1 MPIYK
6 KSQNPRH
13 CWICQKSPTLRQ
25 TKKTRIM
32 GLLQK
37 KKGLTSFA
45 HPGIEVRQPPI
56 SNQITNLA
64 GGHDADMGISITGY
78 P

>member
-13 CWICQKSPTLRQ
+13 CWIRQKSPTLRQ

-37 KKGLTSFA
+37 KGLTSFA
-45 HPGIEVRQPPI
+45 HPSIEVRQPPI

-64 GGHDADMGISITGY
+64 GGRDADMWIPITGY